1 MDATHSP
8 TPRAATPHLD
18 RDAIEAAVSAATA
31 APSILNSQPWRFH
44 AYAGVIDVFAAPDYA
59 PLTLDPTCREV
70 YLSLGAAILNLTL
83 AIGHQGRAA
92 AVQLLPTPLDRKLV
106 ARVRIGGTSQPSA
119 ADEALCSAI
128 PRRRS
133 SRVPFSDVPVSYEDL
148 LHLQDAATA
157 EGAHLDVATGW
168 HRAAVVEAMH
178 DADRA
183 QRSDPALVH
192 EVRGLTV
199 GRERA
204 DIGIPVE
211 SLGPRPLDPTAPVRD
226 LALGQHLPGRPA
238 AEFESSALLGVLLTA
253 GDEPVDW
260 LRGGMALERVLLT
273 ATTRDLSVGILSH
286 ATEEV
291 DLRQV
296 VRDPLTRW
304 RHPQIVLR
312 FGYGEPM
319 PATPRRPVSEVL
331 EIS

>member
-1 MDATHSP
+1 
-8 TPRAATPHLD
+8 
-18 RDAIEAAVSAATA
+18 
-31 APSILNSQPWRFH
+31 
-44 AYAGVIDVFAAPDYA
+44 
-59 PLTLDPTCREV
+59 
-70 YLSLGAAILNLTL
+70 
-83 AIGHQGRAA
+83 
-92 AVQLLPTPLDRKLV
+92 
-106 ARVRIGGTSQPSA
+106 
-119 ADEALCSAI
+119 
-128 PRRRS
+128 
-133 SRVPFSDVPVSYEDL
+133 
-148 LHLQDAATA
+148 
-157 EGAHLDVATGW
+157 
-168 HRAAVVEAMH
+168 
-178 DADRA
+178 
-183 QRSDPALVH
+183 
-192 EVRGLTV
+192 
-199 GRERA
+199 
-204 DIGIPVE
+204 VE